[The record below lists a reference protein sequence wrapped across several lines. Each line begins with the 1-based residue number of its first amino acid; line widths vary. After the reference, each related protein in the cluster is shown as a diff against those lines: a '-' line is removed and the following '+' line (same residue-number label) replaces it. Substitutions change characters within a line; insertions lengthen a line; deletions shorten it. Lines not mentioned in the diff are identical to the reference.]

1 MGKLNR
7 AQSSDRSPATI
18 MKQQLDNEK
27 KILQKLQTMSNK
39 INKQDYKKHSKLL
52 KKQSSKQN
60 PMGNLKNI
68 MKADI
73 KRRTKEKAN
82 ALTIKEKIMI

>member
-1 MGKLNR
+1 M
-7 AQSSDRSPATI
+7 
-18 MKQQLDNEK
+18 
-27 KILQKLQTMSNK
+27 ILLVPTRKSLKTMK
-39 INKQDYKKHSKLL
+39 INKSKSGVYRQTSDNSNKNNGNHSLWKPTEP
-52 KKQSSKQN
+52 KTS
-60 PMGNLKNI
+60 GNLKNI